1 MGDKIS
7 EEEGKKII
15 EAFEALK
22 LKPKCDTPED
32 LKKWLEEKSQLGAA
46 VKIKTEQT
54 DETTKQYVNFPRIST
69 FSGSPRGET
78 SYELWRYEIQCLLNE
93 KVYRHDQ
100 ILQAIRRSVKGEAAN
115 ILMRLGPG
123 ATIDNIIQKM
133 NSIYDTIDSCQRIL
147 GQFYSAQQ
155 EENENVSDWGCRL
168 EQIINKA
175 VMHGEVRHSQVEN
188 MLRQAF
194 WDGLRSDLKDVSG
207 YIYDKHL
214 SFDELRSELRAIE
227 QDHERRKGNK
237 GKKTGPTVMS
247 ATHEEDEASGMD
259 DIRGML
265 LKLTADVQQLKD
277 DRQQRPQ
284 PPYNRNNIFH
294 RNNGPRFQQPVV
306 RQHLPIQQQQFGQQ
320 QQQSSFRGQRG
331 NYFQSRQQV
340 PGRSSVGPNGL
351 PICYRCGQEGHV
363 QYGCRVRTDHIN
375 MPLNYKG
382 LASRG
387 RR

>member
-22 LKPKCDTPED
+22 LKPKCDTPDD
-32 LKKWLEEKSQLGAA
+32 LKKWLEEKSQLGATA
-46 VKIKTEQT
+46 KIKTEQT
-54 DETTKQYVNFPRIST
+54 DETTKQYMNFPRIST

-123 ATIDNIIQKM
+123 ATIDSIIQKM

-155 EENENVSDWGCRL
+155 EENESVSDWGCRL

-175 VMHGEVRHSQVEN
+175 VMHGEVRHSQVDN
-188 MLRQAF
+188 MLRHAF
-194 WDGLRSDLKDVSG
+194 WGGLRSDLKDISG
-207 YIYDKHL
+207 YIHDKIL

-227 QDHERRKGNK
+227 QDHERRKVNK

-247 ATHEEDEASGMD
+247 VTHEEDEASGMD
-259 DIRGML
+259 DIKGML

-277 DRQQRPQ
+277 DRLQQPQ
-284 PPYNRNNIFH
+284 PPYHRNFFP
-294 RNNGPRFQQPVV
+294 RNNGARFQHPVAPRPQV
-306 RQHLPIQQQQFGQQ
+306 PIQQQQFGQQ
-320 QQQSSFRGQRG
+320 QQSSFGGQQG
-331 NYFQSRQQV
+331 NYFQARHQR
-340 PGRSSVGPNGL
+340 PGRSSLGPNGL

-363 QYGCRVRTDHIN
+363 QYGCRVRTDHVSR
-375 MPLNYKG
+375 PLNYRG